1 MSSTIFGQNYDWAN
15 TVPDATLNGGVNADR
30 GAHSIAVVAERFANR
45 VFNALFVSDEHSLSK
60 GLYSCR
66 GGSCNPSAAE
76 NMVDEN

>member
-1 MSSTIFGQNYDWAN
+1 MSSTIVGQNYDWAN
-15 TVPDATLNGGVNADR
+15 TIPDATFNGGVNANR
-30 GAHSIAVVAERFANR
+30 GIHSIATVAERFANR

-66 GGSCNPSAAE
+66 GGSCKSPAAE